1 MLKKRNVKV
10 IIILIVLLFNPITLY
25 ILNVSYTYQ
34 KNSKN
39 ILTKVPYINVQIL
52 PNEQIT
58 NEKISYKVIKL
69 IDMPKDIY
77 RDIND
82 FIGKCTND
90 SVTLSKGDYI
100 KIGQIKECKNNN

>member
-1 MLKKRNVKV
+1 
-10 IIILIVLLFNPITLY
+10 
-25 ILNVSYTYQ
+25 
-34 KNSKN
+34 
-39 ILTKVPYINVQIL
+39 
-52 PNEQIT
+52 
-58 NEKISYKVIKL
+58 
-69 IDMPKDIY
+69 MPKDIY